1 MKFLGKRKM
10 DYIKNLSAILAVDSD
25 NGIGLNNKLPWHYPE
40 DLKWFKNNTLA
51 KTIIMG
57 KNTFDSILGYSNSKL
72 LPHRKHI
79 VLTSKSLD
87 FPQVTVYHKFFDIIE
102 EVKKNP
108 HTEYVII
115 GGSQLYSLTLP
126 LINTLYLTRINKSH
140 NCDAFVD
147 LEQYP
152 FKLAHRYYCYIDA
165 GIEYNIYKRS

>member
-57 KNTFDSILGYSNSKL
+57 RNTFDSILGYSNNKL
-72 LPHRKHI
+72 LAHRKHI
-79 VLTSKSLD
+79 VLTTQSLD
-87 FPQVTVYHKFFDIIE
+87 FPGVSVYHKFFDIIE

-108 HTEYVII
+108 NTEYVII
-115 GGSQLYSLTLP
+115 GGSKLYSLALP
-126 LINTLYLTRINKSH
+126 LINTLYLTRINKRH
-140 NCDAFVD
+140 NCDSFVD
-147 LEQYP
+147 LGQYP
-152 FKLAHRYYCYIDA
+152 FKLAHRYYRHIDNA
-165 GIEYNIYKRS
+165 IEYNIYKRS